1 MGALGITLT
10 LPLSFVVGA
19 QPTAATAATVGT
31 ENPAPMPSR
40 WRNYALSSISPVFAW
55 AQVPESSVPLI
66 TDELVDSGSLAF
78 ALGAL
83 GSDAQSMITLS
94 IARGSVDERV
104 NVLAMPKPEPFAELP
119 RIGLQRTVV
128 APSYL
133 RKWGNEGSVGVTA
146 VLAYQRFAS
155 LGLGEVAMAG
165 DTMVWPALP
174 GETSYGGGMRVDAGN
189 RLGDNLGWTVAYQSR
204 VNMDAFNTYRGVF
217 SDPGQFDIPASLSFG
232 VSYALTPS
240 LSVDVGAQRVMYSDV
255 TPFTNAA
262 LPRRFL
268 ALLGTSASPEFAW
281 QDLDVYSAGWTFRN
295 AAFGAVELRYSTR
308 QQPLPTSALLR
319 SALEADPADHTLAL
333 GYMRATGRH
342 AHVHLQAVYSSAPY
356 FLGVPSYRAR
366 NDTAGGNVEF
376 EALWAMRF

>member
-10 LPLSFVVGA
+10 LPLSLAVGA
-19 QPTAATAATVGT
+19 QPLVVASSVVGAET
-31 ENPAPMPSR
+31 QAQMPTR
-40 WRNYALSSISPVFAW
+40 WRNYALSSISPAFAW
-55 AQVPESSVPLI
+55 AQTPDSTLPQI
-66 TDELVDSGSLAF
+66 TDVLVDSGSLAF

-83 GSDAQSMITLS
+83 GTDAQSMITIS
-94 IARGSVDERV
+94 VARGSVDERV
-104 NVLAMPKPEPFAELP
+104 NVLAMPKVEPFAELP

-133 RKWGNEGSVGVTA
+133 RKWGNDGSIGVTA

-165 DTMVWPALP
+165 DTLVWPALP
-174 GETSYGGGMRVDAGN
+174 GETSYGGGMRIDAGN
-189 RLGDNLGWTVAYQSR
+189 RLGDNLDWTVAYQSR
-204 VNMDAFNTYRGVF
+204 VNMDAFNTYRGVY
-217 SDPGQFDIPASLSFG
+217 SDPGQFDIPASFSFG
-232 VSYALTPS
+232 VSYALS
-240 LSVDVGAQRVMYSDV
+240 RSMAVDVGAQRVMYSDV

-281 QDLDVYSAGWTFRN
+281 QDLDVYSAGLTYRN
-295 AAFGAVELRYSTR
+295 AVVGTLELRYSTR
-308 QQPLPTSALLR
+308 QQPQPTSALLR
-319 SALEADPADHTLAL
+319 SALEADPADHTVAL

-342 AHVHLQAVYSSAPY
+342 ASINLQAVYSSAPY

-366 NDTAGGNVEF
+366 NDTTAGNVEF
-376 EALWAMRF
+376 EALWALRF

>member
-10 LPLSFVVGA
+10 LPLSFVASA
-19 QPTAATAATVGT
+19 QSTAGPSALAEHLA
-31 ENPAPMPSR
+31 APMPTR

-189 RLGDNLGWTVAYQSR
+189 RLGDNLGWAVAYQSR

-376 EALWAMRF
+376 EALWAIRF